1 MSATVIFRAA
11 MRARVPRIAR
21 SIHASRLRMHIP
33 KADEMLEKFAEGDR
47 ARLADKREEMMAK
60 YQKKLQAKVAEH
72 GYKSVDDL
80 AHATKKVASEQQ
92 VRETAMKAASSPVE
106 HRDAALRLKL
116 QEKRRK
122 NEQAKLHLSLIHI

>member
-1 MSATVIFRAA
+1 
-11 MRARVPRIAR
+11 
-21 SIHASRLRMHIP
+21 
-33 KADEMLEKFAEGDR
+33 MLEKFAEGDR

-92 VRETAMKAASSPVE
+92 VR
-106 HRDAALRLKL
+106 
-116 QEKRRK
+116 
-122 NEQAKLHLSLIHI
+122 